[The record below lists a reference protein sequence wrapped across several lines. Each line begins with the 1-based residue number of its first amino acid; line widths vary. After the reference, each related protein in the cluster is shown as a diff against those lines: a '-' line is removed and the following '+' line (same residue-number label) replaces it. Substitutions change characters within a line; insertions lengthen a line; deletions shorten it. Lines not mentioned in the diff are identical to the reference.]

1 MYFSA
6 KTDTIKR
13 GSKEIRLLVKM
24 CQRFCS
30 YPNIG
35 KYHIFSDKAVC
46 TYMGSPLFVAS
57 K

>member
-24 CQRFCS
+24 CQRFFS
-30 YPNIG
+30 YSNIG
-35 KYHIFSDKAVC
+35 PV
-46 TYMGSPLFVAS
+46 P
-57 K
+57 